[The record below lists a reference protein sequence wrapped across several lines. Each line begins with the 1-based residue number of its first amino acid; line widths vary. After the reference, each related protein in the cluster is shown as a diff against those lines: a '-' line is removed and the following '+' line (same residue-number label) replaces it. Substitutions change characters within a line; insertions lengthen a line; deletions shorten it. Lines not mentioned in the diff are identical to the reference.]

1 MAEIDVPDGV
11 QAFNF
16 WTLLIMARLWE
27 EFPRPQFFY
36 INSGTVFTVLVSRD
50 QTVAGAQIG
59 PDGRPQVELFFDTMN
74 WLLAE
79 GFVNGNA
86 QNVLGGFTEVTL
98 TTKGFSVLN
107 QIPRSV
113 ASRPGAATEKSLGAQ
128 IREAA
133 ISHTASAAAGLIQ
146 RMLE

>member
-1 MAEIDVPDGV
+1 MTELDVPEGV

-36 INSGTVFTVLVSRD
+36 INPSTVFTVFVSRD
-50 QTVAGAQIG
+50 QTVAGTQLGPNEPPQAQ
-59 PDGRPQVELFFDTMN
+59 LFFDTMN
-74 WLLAE
+74 WLLVE

-86 QNVLGGFTEVTL
+86 KDVVGGFTEVTL

-107 QIPRSV
+107 QVPRSV
-113 ASRPGAATEKSLGAQ
+113 A
-128 IREAA
+128 
-133 ISHTASAAAGLIQ
+133 
-146 RMLE
+146 